1 MTDEEHIAEKE
12 KILDRVQE
20 LLGEHFESFLLVV
33 ETDLPEDDNAT
44 QTLTLVHYGGGFN
57 TAWGLAMRAQTR
69 FQLELQGEMKDAS

>member
-1 MTDEEHIAEKE
+1 VTDEEHIAEKE
-12 KILDRVQE
+12 KILDRIRE
-20 LLGEHFESFLLVV
+20 LLGEHFESYLLVV

-44 QTLTLVHYGGGFN
+44 QTLVHYGGGFN